1 MSRTFINQS
10 IQIANSNSYDDTLPA
25 GASLEFSGSNSSIH
39 DDLNALRSMIRH
51 IIGTAHWYDEP
62 TMSFLSV
69 SGSLSEKLNL
79 SGDTM
84 TGPLSMGS
92 NAITDVTD
100 PVSPQQA
107 ATKAYVDAQITELDS
122 RSSKSFSVVTT
133 AVLANSNLMGGVG
146 GNLDA
151 ELPTFSSDLA
161 VFTSSHDI
169 FLNGQIL
176 RPGTDM
182 DVYPGTV
189 SKSVRLTFDA
199 VEGDVFCIISYA

>member
-25 GASLEFSGSNSSIH
+25 GVALEFSGSNASIH

-51 IIGTAHWYDEP
+51 IIGGAHWYDQP
-62 TMSFLSV
+62 PVSFVSV
-69 SGSLSEKLNL
+69 SGSLNEKLNIA
-79 SGDTM
+79 GGTM
-84 TGPLSMGS
+84 TGPLSMGN
-92 NAITDVTD
+92 NAISDVTD

-107 ATKAYVDAQITELDS
+107 ATKAYVDSQVSGLDA
-122 RSSKSFSVVTT
+122 RSSKIFSVVTA
-133 AVLANSNLMGGVG
+133 AVPADSNLVAGVG
-146 GNLDA
+146 GNLDVD
-151 ELPTFSSDLA
+151 LPTFSSDLA

-189 SKSVRLTFDA
+189 SKSLRLTFDA
-199 VEGDVFCIISYA
+199 VEGDVFCIISYT

>member
-25 GASLEFSGSNSSIH
+25 GASLEFSGSNASIH

-51 IIGTAHWYDEP
+51 IIGGSHWYDDP
-62 TMSFLSV
+62 PMSFATV
-69 SGSLSEKLNL
+69 SGSLNGKLNI
-79 SGDTM
+79 SGGTM
-84 TGPLSMGS
+84 SGTLSMGN

-100 PVSPQQA
+100 PETPQQA
-107 ATKAYVDAQITELDS
+107 ATKAYVDAQVSGLDS
-122 RSSKSFSVVTT
+122 RSSKLFSVVTA
-133 AVLANSNLMGGVG
+133 AVPANSNLVAGVG

-151 ELPTFSSDLA
+151 ELPVFSSDLA

-189 SKSVRLTFDA
+189 SKSLKLTFDA
-199 VEGDVFCIISYA
+199 VEGDVFCIISYT

>member
-25 GASLEFSGSNSSIH
+25 GASLEFSGSNASIH

-51 IIGTAHWYDEP
+51 IIGGTHWYDDP
-62 TMSFLSV
+62 PMSFATV
-69 SGSLSEKLNL
+69 SGSLNGKLNI
-79 SGDTM
+79 SGGTM
-84 TGPLSMGS
+84 SGTLSMGN

-100 PVSPQQA
+100 PETPQQA
-107 ATKAYVDAQITELDS
+107 ATKAYVDAQVSGLDS
-122 RSSKSFSVVTT
+122 RSSKLFSVVTS
-133 AVLANSNLMGGVG
+133 AVPANNNLVAGVG

-151 ELPTFSSDLA
+151 ELPVFSSDLA

-189 SKSVRLTFDA
+189 SKSLKLTFDA
-199 VEGDVFCIISYA
+199 VEGDVFCIISYT

>member
-25 GASLEFSGSNSSIH
+25 GASLEFSGSNASIH

-51 IIGTAHWYDEP
+51 IIGGSHWYDDP
-62 TMSFLSV
+62 PMSFATV
-69 SGSLSEKLNL
+69 SGSLNGKLNI
-79 SGDTM
+79 SGGTM
-84 TGPLSMGS
+84 SGTLSMGN

-100 PVSPQQA
+100 PETPQQA
-107 ATKAYVDAQITELDS
+107 ATKAYVDAQVSGLDS
-122 RSSKSFSVVTT
+122 RSSKLFSVVTS
-133 AVLANSNLMGGVG
+133 AVPANNNLVAGVG

-151 ELPTFSSDLA
+151 ELPVFSSDLA

-189 SKSVRLTFDA
+189 SKSLKLTFDA
-199 VEGDVFCIISYA
+199 VEGDVFCIISYT